1 MYGFTCKII
10 IYNVI
15 CVHTSLSV
23 KLNNSSLT
31 DHHSCT
37 RYATTS
43 LKDNSE
49 SVALSVYYDI
59 NIFIDLHVKQIF
71 IIWFVCIYG

>member
-23 KLNNSSLT
+23 KLNNSSLP
-31 DHHSCT
+31 DHHSFT
-37 RYATTS
+37 KQATTN

-49 SVALSVYYDI
+49 SAALPVYYDVKI
-59 NIFIDLHVKQIF
+59 ITDLHVKRIF
-71 IIWFVCIYG
+71 II

>member
-1 MYGFTCKII
+1 M
-10 IYNVI
+10 
-15 CVHTSLSV
+15 HTSLSV

-37 RYATTS
+37 RYATTN

-49 SVALSVYYDI
+49 SAALPVYYDVKTI
-59 NIFIDLHVKQIF
+59 TDLDVKQI
-71 IIWFVCIYG
+71 

>member
-37 RYATTS
+37 RYATTN

-49 SVALSVYYDI
+49 SAALPVYYDVKI
-59 NIFIDLHVKQIF
+59 ITDLHVKRIF
-71 IIWFVCIYG
+71 II